1 MLEVKTPDKS
11 SPLFLLAVAA
21 IERANLRPELVVRQ
35 IDAPKGLA
43 ENAIAFTAEVEH
55 SADHSHT
62 SPGTGRFVLLWDPK
76 PQEAWTGNFRIVC
89 FVKSSLEVHIAGD
102 ERIADVA
109 LAWLSDALRNNR
121 AVGESAAGTTT
132 RIVSSGFGTLA
143 AEPDHGELELR
154 ASWSPTDDNFAGH
167 FSAWQD
173 LICVMAGFS
182 PHADGVSQI

>member
-1 MLEVKTPDKS
+1 MFEVTHPQASAPQFTRALDAIS
-11 SPLFLLAVAA
+11 AA
-21 IERANLRPELVVRQ
+21 NIRQELVLRQ
-35 IDAPKGLA
+35 IEAPRGLA
-43 ENAIAFTAEVEH
+43 KNAAAFSAEVEH
-55 SADHSHT
+55 DANHT
-62 SPGTGRFVLLWDPK
+62 HQSPGTGRFVLLWDDA
-76 PQEAWTGNFRIVC
+76 PQDAWVGNFRIVC
-89 FVKSSLEVHIAGD
+89 FVKSSLEVDIAGD

-167 FSAWQD
+167 FNAWQD

-182 PHADGVSQI
+182 PHPDGVVAL